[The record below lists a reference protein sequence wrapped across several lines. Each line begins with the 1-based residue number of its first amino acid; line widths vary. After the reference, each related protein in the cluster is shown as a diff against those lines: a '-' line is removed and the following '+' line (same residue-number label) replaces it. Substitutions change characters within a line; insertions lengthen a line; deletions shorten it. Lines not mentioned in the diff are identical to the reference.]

1 MLYHLFTWLDKNY
14 DVPGAG
20 LFQYQTFRISMAILL
35 SLVIATVYG
44 RKIIDFLQ
52 KKQIGESVRDLGLE
66 GQMQKKGTPT
76 MGGIIILLSIL
87 VPTLLFA
94 NLDKV
99 YIRLMVLC
107 TIWLG
112 LIGFL
117 DDYLKIQGKKKALAK
132 GETYKKKDSDG
143 LAGIFKIVG
152 QVGLGII
159 IGLTLYFSQ
168 AVTVERQI
176 QTSVLNKSTDLKLG
190 ERLAKDSNVVKRV
203 IDGKERYYVKVKT
216 PITTIPFVKGH
227 EFNYSKL
234 ISWIGPGA
242 EKYTWIIYILIV
254 TFIITAVSNGA
265 NLTDGLDGLAGGVC
279 AIIGAAL
286 GLFIY
291 VSGNY
296 IFADYLNIM
305 YIPNLG
311 ELSIFVGAFVG
322 ACIGFLWYNAY
333 PAQVFM
339 GDTGSLA
346 LGGII
351 ASLAIIVRKELLVPL
366 FCAVFFIE
374 TLSVMLQVS
383 YFKYT
388 KKKFGE
394 VKRLF
399 LMSPIHHH
407 YQKKGYHENKI
418 AIRFWII
425 TILLVVASIV
435 TLKIR

>member
-1 MLYHLFTWLDKNY
+1 MLYQLFSWLDKTFNI
-14 DVPGAG
+14 PGLGA
-20 LFQYQTFRISMAILL
+20 FQFLTFRIAMAILL
-35 SLVIATVYG
+35 SLFIATVYG
-44 RKIIDFLQ
+44 KKMILFLQ
-52 KKQIGESVRDLGLE
+52 RKQIGETVRELGLAGE
-66 GQMQKKGTPT
+66 QQKKGTPT

-87 VPTLLFA
+87 IPTLLFA

-99 YIRLMVLC
+99 YIRLMILC
-107 TIWLG
+107 TVWLG
-112 LIGFL
+112 AIGFL
-117 DDYLKIQGKKKALAK
+117 DDYFKIKARKDAQNK
-132 GETYKKKDSDG
+132 GESYKKQNSDG
-143 LAGIFKIVG
+143 LAGVSKIIG

-159 IGLTLYFSQ
+159 IGVTLYFSN
-168 AVTVERQI
+168 AVTVEREI
-176 QTSVLNKSTDLKLG
+176 VSASISGSLAKG
-190 ERLAKDSNVVKRV
+190 ERVAPGADVVIHKINGVDR
-203 IDGKERYYVKVKT
+203 RFVKVKT
-216 PITTIPFVKGH
+216 PITTIPFVKNH

-234 ISWIGPGA
+234 ITWMGPGA

-265 NLTDGLDGLAGGVC
+265 NITDGLDGLAAGVS

-286 GLFIY
+286 GIFIY

-296 IFADYLNIM
+296 VFADYLNVM

-351 ASLAIIVRKELLVPL
+351 ASLAIIVRKELLIPI
-366 FCAVFFIE
+366 FCGVFLVE
-374 TLSVMLQVS
+374 NVSVIIQVA

-388 KKKFGE
+388 RKKYGE
-394 VKRLF
+394 GRRIF
-399 LMSPIHHH
+399 LMSPLHHH
-407 YQKKGYHENKI
+407 YQKKGFHESKI
-418 AIRFWII
+418 AVRFWIV
-425 TILLVVASIV
+425 TILLVVASIL
-435 TLKIR
+435 TLKTR